1 MLHASTMMPGKVSA
15 MAKVYE
21 EVAALAYQRVSK
33 EAFQW
38 MPKWV
43 ISLMGINE
51 SKEELFADSN
61 RGACVELC
69 PQDAAQDQS
78 SLYQVIRNI
87 GNGRSV
93 TALLAPGLSEQ
104 LSSVVRQNG
113 LTSAFRMMG
122 FQDVFEVSA
131 ANRMYTQQ
139 ISQEIQSMSAG
150 IKDADQDAL
159 VVLITSGA
167 QSAPK
172 VAGVD
177 YVLSLE
183 EVKGML
189 DARGL
194 RDEMIRQSDEEP
206 LKYTRAAELIL
217 AKAS

>member
-1 MLHASTMMPGKVSA
+1 MLYARTMMPGKVSA
-15 MAKVYE
+15 MGKVYE

-38 MPKWV
+38 LPQWV
-43 ISLMGINE
+43 ISLMGIDAPQAE
-51 SKEELFADSN
+51 QSAP
-61 RGACVELC
+61 ALC
-69 PQDAAQDQS
+69 PQDNAQEQS
-78 SLYQVIRNI
+78 SLYQVIRSI

-93 TALLAPGLSEQ
+93 TALLAPGLSDE

-113 LTSAFRMMG
+113 LTSAFHMMG

-131 ANRMYTQQ
+131 ANRKYSQQ
-139 ISQEIQSMSAG
+139 VSQEIQSMSAG

-159 VVLITSGA
+159 VVFIGA
-167 QSAPK
+167 QNGPK

-177 YVLSLE
+177 YELSLA

-194 RDEMIRQSDEEP
+194 RDEFIRQSDEEP
-206 LKYTRAAELIL
+206 LKYTRAAE
-217 AKAS
+217 AVVARKAS

>member
-15 MAKVYE
+15 MGKVYE

-38 MPKWV
+38 LPQWV
-43 ISLMGINE
+43 ISLMGMDE
-51 SKEELFADSN
+51 AQAE
-61 RGACVELC
+61 
-69 PQDAAQDQS
+69 PAATQAQS
-78 SLYQVIRNI
+78 SLYQVIRSI
-87 GNGRSV
+87 GNGRSAM
-93 TALLAPGLSEQ
+93 ALLEPGLSRE
-104 LSSVVRQNG
+104 LGSVVRQSG

-122 FQDVFEVSA
+122 FRDVFEVSA
-131 ANRMYTQQ
+131 ANRKYTQQ
-139 ISQEIQSMSAG
+139 VSQEIQSMSAG

-159 VVLITSGA
+159 VVFIGA
-167 QSAPK
+167 QNGSK

-194 RDEMIRQSDEEP
+194 RNEFIRQSDEEP
-206 LKYTRAAELIL
+206 LKYTRATEAMVVR
-217 AKAS
+217 KAS